1 MLYFAYGS
9 NLNMLQMKKRCADSI
24 PVARVSLKDYKLVFN
39 HFADI
44 IESKGDIVQGAIYE
58 VSENDIKNLDEYEEY
73 PDLYTKIN
81 VTVEDYLGKRYEA
94 FVYVMVKKDINKP
107 EQPYYQI
114 IVDGYQDWELAV
126 TCLGKALEETKKIL

>member
-9 NLNMLQMKKRCADSI
+9 NLNMLQMKKRCADSV
-24 PVARVSLKDYKLVFN
+24 PVAKVKLKDFKLVFN

-44 IESKGDIVQGAIYE
+44 IQSKGDVVQGAIYE
-58 VSENDIKNLDEYEEY
+58 VSEKDIKNLDEYEEY

-81 VTVEDYLGKRYEA
+81 VTVEDDLGKSYEA
-94 FVYVMVKKDINKP
+94 FVYVMVKKNIDKP

-114 IVDGYQDWELAV
+114 IVDGYKDWKLAV
-126 TCLGKALEETKKIL
+126 SGLERALLEAK